1 MLKTGKLDSDLLKQ
15 IVIDKINYKRPE
27 VLTRAGVGEDC
38 AVVDYGEYECV
49 MSTDPITAA
58 VSDIGRLAI
67 HISCNDIAS
76 NGIQPLGI
84 MLAVMLPVGTTEDDI
99 EMIMD
104 QAAKAAEACQV
115 EIIGG
120 HTEITAAVTQP
131 VIVSTAIGRGRKN
144 QSASAENIQIGDVI
158 LMTKSAG
165 LEGTGIIAGDYAEE
179 LKAILSPEEL
189 EQASELLDHVS
200 VVRDGVTAGAVGTHG
215 MHDVTEGGILGAVW
229 EMCQI
234 AGVGCQLQEEAI
246 PVASVTRKICTH
258 YGINYLRLI
267 SSGAMIIMTAP
278 EKKEEMLQKL
288 SEAGVPVCQIGRI
301 LPASEGLMLQHA
313 DGSSEIID
321 PPGPD
326 ELYKV
331 VK

>member
-1 MLKTGKLDSDLLKQ
+1 MKRFSPRLLP
-15 IVIDKINYKRPE
+15 DF
-27 VLTRAGVGEDC
+27 
-38 AVVDYGEYECV
+38 
-49 MSTDPITAA
+49 SW
-58 VSDIGRLAI
+58 GRLGLILLGSA
-67 HISCNDIAS
+67 IAS
-76 NGIQPLGI
+76 FGLY
-84 MLAVMLPVGTTEDDI
+84 
-99 EMIMD
+99 
-104 QAAKAAEACQV
+104 
-115 EIIGG
+115 
-120 HTEITAAVTQP
+120 
-131 VIVSTAIGRGRKN
+131 
-144 QSASAENIQIGDVI
+144 NIH
-158 LMTKSAG
+158 A
-165 LEGTGIIAGDYAEE
+165 
-179 LKAILSPEEL
+179 LS
-189 EQASELLDHVS
+189 
-200 VVRDGVTAGAVGTHG
+200 G
-215 MHDVTEGGILGAVW
+215 VTEGGILGAVW

-301 LPASEGLMLQHA
+301 LPASEGLMLQHV

>member
-15 IVIDKINYKRPE
+15 IVIDKINYTRPE

-38 AVVDYGEYECV
+38 AVVDYGDYECV

-84 MLAVMLPVGTTEDDI
+84 MLAVMLPVGTTEEDI
-99 EMIMD
+99 ELIMD
-104 QAAKAAEACQV
+104 QAAKAAEACEV

-120 HTEITAAVTQP
+120 HTEITAAVNQP

-179 LKAILSPEEL
+179 LRAVLSAEEL

-200 VVRDGVTAGAVGTHG
+200 VVRDGVTAGAVVDILWLLCLSGST
-215 MHDVTEGGILGAVW
+215 GIY
-229 EMCQI
+229 E
-234 AGVGCQLQEEAI
+234 
-246 PVASVTRKICTH
+246 
-258 YGINYLRLI
+258 
-267 SSGAMIIMTAP
+267 
-278 EKKEEMLQKL
+278 
-288 SEAGVPVCQIGRI
+288 I
-301 LPASEGLMLQHA
+301 LPGFLAGMICSVAASLA
-313 DGSSEIID
+313 DKAPSDEVLAIYDRATDDSID
-321 PPGPD
+321 D
-326 ELYKV
+326 
-331 VK
+331 